1 MEAFRPQMNLG
12 IDLGTSSVKVVLL
25 DDDLK
30 LISEASMPLEVRRP
44 HPNWSE
50 QDPDEWFDA
59 TCDAIKQLGDVSG
72 VKRIGLSGQM
82 HGAVLLD
89 GSHEPL
95 RPAILWNDGRSEKE
109 CAILEAIPDV
119 AQIVKN
125 KIMPGFTAPK
135 LLWVKEHEPDIFA
148 KTEKVLL
155 PKDYLRLKL
164 TGEFATD
171 VSDASGTMWLNMEQR
186 KWSET
191 MLSACD
197 LTTDHMPLA
206 CEGPD
211 VTGTLLPSIA
221 SELGL
226 SPNVEV
232 IAGGGDNAASAISMG
247 VIKPHEAFL
256 SLGTS
261 GVYFVSASEAKANP
275 EKGVHTFCHAVPNT
289 YHHMSVMLSC
299 ANCLDWLAHL
309 LKTPIDKLLQSA
321 KKETNVLF
329 LPYLSGERTPHN
341 DPYARGVFFGM
352 SLDTG
357 PEDLV
362 RAVLD
367 GVALAFLDGQDAME
381 SAKIAI
387 KNVSVV
393 GGGAKSL
400 LWGEILASALGRP
413 LHYRKHRSVGGA
425 FGAAALCRYG
435 KTPLLP
441 EKIERTLEPNP
452 VMRDSLL
459 EKHPKFN
466 TLYTQLKEVFR

>member
-1 MEAFRPQMNLG
+1 MNLG
-12 IDLGTSSVKVVLL
+12 IDLGTSSVKVVLV

-30 LISEASMPLEVRRP
+30 LLSKAFMPLEVKRP

-50 QDPDEWFDA
+50 QDPAKWWDA
-59 TCDAIKQLGDVSG
+59 ACSAMKQLGDLSG

-89 GSHEPL
+89 AAHQPL

-109 CAILEAIPDV
+109 CALLEAIPNV
-119 AQIVKN
+119 HQIVKN

-135 LLWVKEHEPDIFA
+135 LLWVKEHEKEIFA
-148 KTEKVLL
+148 KTKKVLL

-171 VSDASGTMWLNMEQR
+171 VSDASGTMWLDIEQR
-186 KWSET
+186 QWSET
-191 MLSACD
+191 MLDASF
-197 LTTDHMPLA
+197 LTLDHMPKA
-206 CEGPD
+206 FEGPN

-221 SELGL
+221 NTLGL

-232 IAGGGDNAASAISMG
+232 IAGGGDNASSAISIG

-261 GVYFVSASEAKANP
+261 GVYFVAASEAKANP
-275 EKGVHTFCHAVPNT
+275 EKAVHTFCHAVPNT

-299 ANCLDWLAHL
+299 AACLDWLSRL
-309 LKTPIDKLLQSA
+309 LKTPIDKLLPSA

-341 DPYARGVFFGM
+341 DPFARGVFFGM
-352 SLDTG
+352 SLDTNPG
-357 PEDLV
+357 DLV

-367 GVALAFLDGQDAME
+367 GVALAFLDGQNAME
-381 SAKIAI
+381 SAQIAI
-387 KNVSVV
+387 KDISVV

-413 LHYRKHRSVGGA
+413 LHYRKHRNVGGA
-425 FGAAALCRYG
+425 FGAAALCRFG
-435 KTPLLP
+435 KTPLQP
-441 EKIERTLEPNP
+441 EKIEKTLEPNP
-452 VMRDSLL
+452 AMRDSLL
-459 EKHPKFN
+459 QKHSKFT